1 MIGLTIALLV
11 VRIEAPLTSPGDACE
26 LGRLAIE
33 DLRPVHA
40 GATYVE
46 VAPKRSELLKLCP
59 ELRRYLPKGI
69 AAADVNARSCASGKV
84 TAIRCHGVH
93 SGVYLIDRPRTIA
106 GPDHA
111 AVEVWFQC
119 GGACGR
125 GYIIFFVRT
134 AQGWRRDGKTVPI
147 AVS

>member
-1 MIGLTIALLV
+1 MIGLTIALLA
-11 VRIEAPLTSPGDACE
+11 VRIDAPLLSPREACA

-33 DLRPVHA
+33 DLRPVYA

-46 VAPKRSELLKLCP
+46 VDPERSELLKICP

-69 AAADVNARSCASGKV
+69 VAADANVRSCPSGRV
-84 TAIRCHGVH
+84 TATRCHGPH
-93 SGVYLIDRPRTIA
+93 SGIYTIERPRAVA

-111 AVEVWFQC
+111 AIEVWFQC

-125 GYIIFFVRT
+125 SYINFFVRT
-134 AQGWRRDGKTVPI
+134 AQGWRRDGKPVPG